1 MARRKCKICGNWIE
15 DNSDSVPYK
24 SGYAHT
30 KCFNLAIKIVTTE
43 KSKKLQNKTT
53 KPKPQKEL
61 KEGLTEEEY
70 QDKKRLCDYIRKQTD
85 ADVTIKAYKLM
96 EDYIKKY
103 KITHKQMLQDL
114 KYYFE
119 ITGHPVDGDL
129 IGIIPYIHDEAQKYY
144 TDIDTMQN
152 NCKEKIKELNDFYP
166 EVSVQILK
174 TESKTQPQ
182 IDISSLG

>member
-70 QDKKRLCDYIRKQTD
+70 QDKKRLCDYIRKETGC
-85 ADVTIKAYKLM
+85 DVPIKVYKLM
-96 EDYIKKY
+96 DDYIKKY
-103 KITHKQMLQDL
+103 KLTHKQMLQDL
-114 KYYFE
+114 RYYFE
-119 ITGHPVDGDL
+119 IMNHPIEGDL

-144 TDIDTMQN
+144 SEIYNMQDK
-152 NCKEKIKELNDFYP
+152 CKEKIKELEKFYP
-166 EVSVQILK
+166 EKTVKVYKQKPDLK
-174 TESKTQPQ
+174 PQ